1 MLELKQCCS
10 APFPE
15 KLFEGYE
22 IADNI
27 IHANVNASKVI
38 DMIKRFVCMHDEPV
52 FFILELPR
60 KDYDGITESK
70 TLKDAPEDFDVYYMD
85 GMNAQ
90 DACNCLDAIGAF
102 LVDDGMNTFGF
113 GCHHSQEEI
122 LFGKYNVMTLFA
134 KDPDAYRPFM
144 ESFEIPYTDKLVTA
158 WDTFD
163 AQHPGECELCVSP
176 NTGKTIYDIPEL
188 YKDFGMYLYEERKEY
203 QEGVEKPITHDELI
217 GKVLLVGITYYTSDD
232 QFIEQK
238 QFYGIVT
245 EANDSL
251 IRIKQKD
258 ETEFTLPSDLSSTK
272 RARPGEYKL
281 RSTGE
286 VVVDPDFL
294 ATWNLYKGE

>member
-10 APFPE
+10 VPFPE
-15 KLFEGYE
+15 KLFEAYE
-22 IADNI
+22 IKDNVI
-27 IHANVNASKVI
+27 YANVNASKVI

-70 TLKDAPEDFDVYYMD
+70 TLKNAPEDFDVYYMD

-90 DACNCLDAIGAF
+90 NACDCLDAIGAF
-102 LVDDGMNTFGF
+102 LVGDGMNTFGF
-113 GCHHSQEEI
+113 GCHQSQEEI

-144 ESFEIPYTDKLVTA
+144 ESFEIPYTDKLITA

-163 AQHPGECELCVSP
+163 AQHPGECELCISP

-203 QEGVEKPITHDELI
+203 RDGIETPITYDELI
-217 GKVLLVGITYYTSDD
+217 GKVLLFGITYYTSGAENGLWGMIILLFGAIFFFASD
-232 QFIEQK
+232 
-238 QFYGIVT
+238 
-245 EANDSL
+245 
-251 IRIKQKD
+251 
-258 ETEFTLPSDLSSTK
+258 FTL
-272 RARPGEYKL
+272 GL
-281 RSTGE
+281 RLIGGAQGNKTIKTVSLYAY
-286 VVVDPDFL
+286 FIAQLLL
-294 ATWNLYKGE
+294 ATSILFIKI